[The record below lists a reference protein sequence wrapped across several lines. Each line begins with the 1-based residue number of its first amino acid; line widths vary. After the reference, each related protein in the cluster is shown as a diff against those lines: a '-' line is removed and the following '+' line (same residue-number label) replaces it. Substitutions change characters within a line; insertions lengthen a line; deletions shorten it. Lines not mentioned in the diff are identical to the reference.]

1 MKICKW
7 AECGAE
13 FEPIQDNQQFC
24 KPEHRHAHNN
34 WLKKT
39 GIHLCPRALYYVQEL
54 ANSRRPPITN
64 DEMANEMI
72 LKMANADGETLTN
85 EESAG
90 LKEVRYL
97 RKGIQFDLRRIN
109 ARS

>member
-13 FEPIQDNQQFC
+13 FEPVQDNQEFC

-39 GIHLCPRALYYVQEL
+39 GIHLCPRALYYVQDL
-54 ANSRRPPITN
+54 ANHCHVSA
-64 DEMANEMI
+64 DEKANEMI
-72 LKMANADGETLTN
+72 LKMANADGISLTN
-85 EESAG
+85 EEAAG
-90 LKEVRYL
+90 LKEVS
-97 RKGIQFDLRRIN
+97 RR
-109 ARS
+109 

>member
-1 MKICKW
+1 MLGRWWVAIDRGAFMKICLWK
-7 AECGAE
+7 ECGKE
-13 FEPIQDNQQFC
+13 FEPIQDNQEFC

-90 LKEVRYL
+90 LKEV
-97 RKGIQFDLRRIN
+97 
-109 ARS
+109 